1 MIDKWMGGLIYECED
16 EWMEHH
22 IQNIQQCIKLIII
35 IIIIIVIFKYSKEF
49 ICLSE
54 MY

>member
-1 MIDKWMGGLIYECED
+1 MIDKWMVGLIYECED

-35 IIIIIVIFKYSKEF
+35 IVIFKYSKEF